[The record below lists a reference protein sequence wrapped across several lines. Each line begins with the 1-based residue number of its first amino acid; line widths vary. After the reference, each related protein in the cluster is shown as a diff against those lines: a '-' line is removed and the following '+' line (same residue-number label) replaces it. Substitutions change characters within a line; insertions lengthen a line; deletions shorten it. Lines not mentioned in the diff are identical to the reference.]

1 MADLFLLNSCIRK
14 MLTLPTLQLI
24 IIIRSNRGKKKKRSL
39 ELFRSLPGLTFV
51 VVQVKVE
58 GHAACGLA
66 QHPLTTCGQGAARPG
81 RGQR

>member
-24 IIIRSNRGKKKKRSL
+24 IIIRSNRGKIKRSL

-66 QHPLTTCGQGAARPG
+66 
-81 RGQR
+81 